1 MKQVLARI
9 FSSAFVLLAMAAQAK
24 PQAVEDQVQQHFQAG
39 KQALEAGNAKAAVEE
54 FKKVVA
60 LAPSL
65 YQARVNLGL
74 AYHAMGDLPHAVEEL
89 SAARK
94 SSTEIGGANL
104 VLGSDCLELGKPAL
118 AVAPLQKAIN
128 DGIGGKEARAKLCT
142 AFVKA
147 ELFAEASRCGAALYG
162 APPTDAMGWYQMGRQ
177 YLDSA
182 QTLTWSMREHFPNN
196 YWTKRMNGD
205 IAAENKNSKLARRFY
220 GEAAAAK
227 APGVA
232 SKAGAM
238 ELGATYVQKGEFSK
252 AAKVLEASQAHNP
265 ERSYWLLKAYIGL
278 SNNCFDQLLSHYPSS
293 ALAYRL
299 RAESEEIADNRQAA
313 IENYQKAVEI
323 DGRDPTLHAALA
335 TLLLAQNRVPEAA
348 KEAEAASALQP
359 NSPPILV
366 LAGRIDFANGN
377 TSRAEERAR
386 QAIAAEPAY
395 LPAHE
400 LLGKILWKR
409 DDAAGASAELRQAL
423 PLDHYG
429 DLHYL
434 LYRAYRKQGK
444 TTLAQQALEQS
455 KHMRQTTLAEAQAEV
470 AGGAPESER

>member
-1 MKQVLARI
+1 MKQVFGRVLGSVILFLAL
-9 FSSAFVLLAMAAQAK
+9 SVAAT
-24 PQAVEDQVQQHFQAG
+24 PQTADDKIQQHFQAG
-39 KQALEAGNAKAAVEE
+39 KQSLEEGNVKAAVEE
-54 FKKVVA
+54 FKRVVA

-74 AYHAMGDLPHAVEEL
+74 AYHALGDLPHAVEEL
-89 SAARK
+89 AAARK
-94 SSTEIGGANL
+94 ASTEIGGANL
-104 VLGSDCLELGKPAL
+104 VLGSDYLTLGKPAL
-118 AVAPLQKAIN
+118 AIAPLEKAVH
-128 DGIGGKEARAKLCT
+128 DKIGGNDAQAKLCT
-142 AFVKA
+142 AFVKS
-147 ELFAEASRCGAALYG
+147 ERFADASRCGDTLYG
-162 APPTDAMGWYQMGRQ
+162 APLTDAAGWYQMGRQ

-182 QTLTWSMREHFPNN
+182 QTLTWSMRERFPNDH
-196 YWTKRMNGD
+196 WTKRMNGD
-205 IAAENKNSKLARRFY
+205 VAAQNKNQKLAQRFY

-227 APGVA
+227 SSAADSTV
-232 SKAGAM
+232 K
-238 ELGATYVQKGEFSK
+238 LGATYVQKNEFGK
-252 AAKVLEASQAHNP
+252 AADVLERSPARTA
-265 ERSYWLLKAYIGL
+265 ERSYWLMKAYIGL
-278 SNNCFDQLLSHYPSS
+278 SNNCFNQLLSRYPSS

-313 IENYQKAVEI
+313 IENYQKAVQI
-323 DGRDPTLHAALA
+323 DERDPTLHAALA

-348 KEAEAASALQP
+348 KEADAAFALQP
-359 NSPPILV
+359 NSPQILV
-366 LAGRIDFANGN
+366 LAGKIDFANGN
-377 TSRAEERAR
+377 TARAEQRAR

-400 LLGKILWKR
+400 LLGKILWKK

-444 TTLAQQALEQS
+444 TALAQQALEQS

>member
-1 MKQVLARI
+1 MKQLFGRVLTSVILVLAL
-9 FSSAFVLLAMAAQAK
+9 SVTAT
-24 PQAVEDQVQQHFQAG
+24 PQTADDQIQQHFQAG
-39 KQALEAGNAKAAVEE
+39 KHALEAGDVKVAVEE
-54 FKKVVA
+54 FNKVVA

-74 AYHAMGDLPHAVEEL
+74 AYHAMGDLPHAVKEL
-89 SAARK
+89 AAARK
-94 SSTEIGGANL
+94 TSTEIGGANL
-104 VLGSDCLELGKPAL
+104 VLGSDYLTLGKPAL
-118 AVAPLQKAIN
+118 AIAPLEKAIH
-128 DGIGGKEARAKLCT
+128 DGIGGNEARAKLCT

-147 ELFAEASRCGAALYG
+147 ERFAEASRCGATLYG
-162 APPTDAMGWYQMGRQ
+162 APPTDAAGWYQMGRQ

-182 QTLTWSMREHFPNN
+182 QTLTWSMRERFPNDH
-196 YWTKRMNGD
+196 WTKRMNGD
-205 IAAENKNSKLARRFY
+205 VAAQNKNQKLAQRFY

-227 APGVA
+227 GSAADSTV
-232 SKAGAM
+232 
-238 ELGATYVQKGEFSK
+238 ELGAAYVQKNEFSK
-252 AAKVLEASQAHNP
+252 AAKVLEASKAGSS
-265 ERSYWLLKAYIGL
+265 ERSYWLMKAYIGL
-278 SNNCFDQLLSHYPSS
+278 SNNCFNQLLTRYPSS

-313 IENYQKAVEI
+313 IESYRKAVAI
-323 DGRDPTLHAALA
+323 DERDPTLHAALA

-348 KEAEAASALQP
+348 KEAEAAFALQP

-366 LAGRIDFANGN
+366 LAGKIDFANGN
-377 TSRAEERAR
+377 TARAEQRAR

-395 LPAHE
+395 LQAHE
-400 LLGKILWKR
+400 LLGKILWKQ

-444 TTLAQQALEQS
+444 SALAQQALEQS
-455 KHMRQTTLAEAQAEV
+455 KRMRQITLAEAQAEV
-470 AGGAPESER
+470 AGGAPESEH

>member
-1 MKQVLARI
+1 MTQVFGRVLSLAI
-9 FSSAFVLLAMAAQAK
+9 LLLALTGPAK
-24 PQAVEDQVQQHFQAG
+24 PQTKDDEVQQHFQAG
-39 KQALEAGNAKAAVEE
+39 KQALEAGNVKAAVEE

-74 AYHAMGDLPHAVEEL
+74 AYHAMGDLSHAVGEL
-89 SAARK
+89 AAARK
-94 SSTEIGGANL
+94 SNTEIGGANL
-104 VLGSDCLELGKPAL
+104 ILGSDYLALGKPAL
-118 AVAPLQKAIN
+118 AIAPLQKAIN

-147 ELFAEASRCGAALYG
+147 ERFADASRCGTTLYG
-162 APPTDAMGWYQMGRQ
+162 APPTDAAGWYQMGRQ

-182 QTLTWSMREHFPNN
+182 QTLTWSMRERFPNDH
-196 YWTKRMNGD
+196 WTKRMNGD
-205 IAAENKNSKLARRFY
+205 VAAENKNWKLAQRFY

-227 APGVA
+227 SSAADRTVEPGA
-232 SKAGAM
+232 A
-238 ELGATYVQKGEFSK
+238 YVQKNDFGK
-252 AAKVLEASQAHNP
+252 AADVLERSPSRTP
-265 ERSYWLLKAYIGL
+265 ERSYWLMKAYLGL
-278 SNNCFDQLLSHYPSS
+278 SNKCFNELLSRYPSS

-313 IENYQKAVEI
+313 IENYQKAVAI
-323 DGRDPTLHAALA
+323 DKHDPTLRAALA

-348 KEAEAASALQP
+348 KEAEAAFALQP

-366 LAGRIDFANGN
+366 LAGKIDLANGN
-377 TSRAEERAR
+377 ARRAEERAR

-400 LLGKILWKR
+400 LLGKILWKK
-409 DDAAGASAELRQAL
+409 DDAAGASAELREAL

-444 TTLAQQALEQS
+444 TALAQQALEQS
-455 KHMRQTTLAEAQAEV
+455 KRLRQTTLAEAQAEV

>member
-1 MKQVLARI
+1 MKQLFRRVLSPAI
-9 FSSAFVLLAMAAQAK
+9 LLLALSTAAKSQTT
-24 PQAVEDQVQQHFQAG
+24 EDPVQQHFRAG
-39 KQALEAGNAKAAVEE
+39 KQALESGDLKAAVEE

-89 SAARK
+89 AAARK
-94 SSTEIGGANL
+94 ASTEIGGANL
-104 VLGSDCLELGKPAL
+104 ILGSDYLTLGKPTL
-118 AVAPLQKAIN
+118 AIAPLQKAVN
-128 DGIGGKEARAKLCT
+128 DGIGGKEAQAKLCS

-147 ELFAEASRCGAALYG
+147 ERFADASRCGAALYG
-162 APPTDAMGWYQMGRQ
+162 APPTDAAGWYQMGRQ

-182 QTLTWSMREHFPNN
+182 QTLTWSMRERFPNDH
-196 YWTKRMNGD
+196 WTKRMNGD
-205 IAAENKNSKLARRFY
+205 VATESKNQKLAQRFY

-227 APGVA
+227 STAADSTV
-232 SKAGAM
+232 
-238 ELGATYVQKGEFSK
+238 ELGAVYVQKDEFSK
-252 AAKVLEASQAHNP
+252 AAKVLEASPARTP
-265 ERSYWLLKAYIGL
+265 EHSYWLMKAYIGL
-278 SNNCFDQLLSHYPSS
+278 SNNCFNELLSRYPSS

-313 IENYQKAVEI
+313 IENYQKAVQI
-323 DGRDPTLHAALA
+323 DERDPTLHAALA

-348 KEAEAASALQP
+348 KQAEAAFALQP

-366 LAGRIDFANGN
+366 LAGKIDFANGN
-377 TSRAEERAR
+377 TLRAEERAR

-444 TTLAQQALEQS
+444 TGLAQQALEQS
-455 KHMRQTTLAEAQAEV
+455 KHLRQTTLAEAQAEV